1 IKNNKIVGVISLEGV
16 TASIPYKSAIEKQ
29 VSLEGIDLINTNIS
43 EIMSKL
49 KEKI

>member
-1 IKNNKIVGVISLEGV
+1 MISLEGV
-16 TASIPYKSAIEKQ
+16 AASIPYKSAIEKH
-29 VSLEGIDLINTNIS
+29 VSLEGIDLLNTNIS